1 MWCGQLPDAPAAT
14 RAVGGLHRTSGAR
27 QLREPD
33 HPSCRRTQ
41 LRAPRQG
48 WTPARH
54 GPCPPVQPTPR
65 GDAAGVTQAPLR
77 CFILWWPSPA
87 SRSSSSRRSGRST
100 LTPARSATPSRQRRT
115 TSPVDQQPRSQIRS
129 LNALAESFLASRKG
143 ECLDQHPWP
152 TRTAARHATVEYIA
166 WYNGTRLH
174 GALGYMTPDE
184 SETATDEEPS
194 SRSPDRATSPVRQAG
209 QPQSVRG

>member
-1 MWCGQLPDAPAAT
+1 
-14 RAVGGLHRTSGAR
+14 
-27 QLREPD
+27 
-33 HPSCRRTQ
+33 
-41 LRAPRQG
+41 
-48 WTPARH
+48 
-54 GPCPPVQPTPR
+54 
-65 GDAAGVTQAPLR
+65 
-77 CFILWWPSPA
+77 
-87 SRSSSSRRSGRST
+87 
-100 LTPARSATPSRQRRT
+100 
-115 TSPVDQQPRSQIRS
+115 
-129 LNALAESFLASRKG
+129 LASRKG